1 LAAEQAAQAQAAQEA
16 ARIQQQLYEQQL
28 AQDAQELQ
36 IIAQY
41 QAQAEAQVAVSTVA
55 AGRTRTIIDAES
67 SAASSAATTPTYY
80 SDPQYTATQP
90 VNVRIAPTSTQS
102 DPTVTSRIT
111 TTTTAV
117 SPVVNYTVNPSAD
130 LQLAIQ
136 QLDNQPFI
144 GIPVQPPRT
153 AV

>member
-1 LAAEQAAQAQAAQEA
+1 M
-16 ARIQQQLYEQQL
+16 
-28 AQDAQELQ
+28 
-36 IIAQY
+36 
-41 QAQAEAQVAVSTVA
+41 AVTAVA

-67 SAASSAATTPTYY
+67 AAAAASSATTPTYY

-102 DPTVTSRIT
+102 DPTVTSRAT
-111 TTTTAV
+111 VSTSAV
-117 SPVVNYTVNPSAD
+117 SLTVNYTVSPSAD

-144 GIPVQPPRT
+144 GIPVRLTQ
-153 AV
+153 V